1 MEKEEL
7 KKEINI
13 FLRRFNQMGL
23 IGLKREL
30 NGKGLRFSDEELSAA
45 VGSLFLD
52 GKLLLTYWSC

>member
-30 NGKGLRFSDEELSAA
+30 NEKGFQFFDEELSAA

-52 GKLLLTYWSC
+52 GKLLLTYWP